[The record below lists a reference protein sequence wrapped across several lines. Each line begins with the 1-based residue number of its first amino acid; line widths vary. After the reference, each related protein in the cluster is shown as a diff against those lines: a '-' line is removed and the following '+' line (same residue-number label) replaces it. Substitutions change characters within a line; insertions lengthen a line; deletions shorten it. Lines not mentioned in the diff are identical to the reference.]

1 VKIRALWAGSILL
14 VVSLVATACTG
25 PPSGTSTQATHPPAT
40 TVKPTAKASDT
51 QPEKTTLSQTPGE
64 PPSLTFTPTPILTP
78 TLTPTVSPP
87 LPVELPPFTVNVAG
101 PFATTNLNTWE
112 AETYT
117 GVDYSLPV
125 DPGLT
130 ANPQVINGLTGEQ
143 RSFLTQNGFVVMHS
157 QESQFGTI
165 RKSVISTGQPYF
177 LTTDAALHSL
187 HLTFDEL
194 LKALERERLRPQMID
209 ITKATLYEVLSY
221 RPAAQG
227 TSMEEDTLLAAA
239 YLSVALKLFDPE
251 AAVHPS
257 VEDLVEAQIEQ
268 IMAGRGMENS
278 VLMPSFTDDYGD
290 YKPVSHYA
298 GDPELE
304 TYFRGMKWYGRMH
317 FKLTTEPANTLSPR
331 PTPSRAP
338 LIVTLA
344 LRRASVDGR
353 TAAEAWAEA
362 HEVLTFM
369 IGPSDDGG
377 PVEYAALMDEV
388 YGDSPGPLDLADDAL
403 WDEFQSRSDELPV
416 PRINS
421 TFVNWVTTQMPGEV
435 GWRFMGSRFTIDGY
449 IFQNLMFDMVE
460 ERPKDS
466 VAEPTREYLWRML
479 PTGPDVMAVFG
490 SPVALDAV
498 SALGEADYPNYYDQV
513 ALLQEGVQ
521 AQPEDEWLSRFYE
534 AWLYAFFPILGQKG
548 GVHPTY
554 MQTTPWAYREM
565 NTALGSW
572 AELKHDTILYAKMPG
587 GAGGGANPVPPS
599 PPPPGYVEANPEAFY
614 RMAYVAQVIADGLRE
629 RGMATEEGSVY
640 QPDLD
645 GLVQGMEN
653 IAADFQTFG
662 DIAVKE
668 LTGQPLDEADR
679 QAIAESCMS
688 LQGCYEGSSYEELE
702 PPPPIVAAVAGEAD
716 FGDEV
721 LEVATGYV
729 DRIYVVVPIDGQ
741 LHVAQ
746 GGVYSYYEF
755 TQPRSARLT
764 DEEWRER
771 LAGPDSPPLPIWAS
785 NFVLPGGESTRWLA
799 FRVGDVYSLTEAGEG
814 VNLRAEPSME
824 GEIVERLSRESSSC
838 GWGYFKIID
847 GPVAADGHTWWQVRL
862 WGVYDWSDTVGWL
875 VESQEWYER
884 YD

>member
-1 VKIRALWAGSILL
+1 MKTRALRAGSILL
-14 VVSLVATACTG
+14 VVSIVTTAC
-25 PPSGTSTQATHPPAT
+25 TSTQATHPPGT
-40 TVKPTAKASDT
+40 TAKPTAKTSDT
-51 QPEKTTLSQTPGE
+51 QPEKTTPSQTPGTL
-64 PPSLTFTPTPILTP
+64 PSPTLTPTPIRTP
-78 TLTPTVSPP
+78 IPTPTVSPP
-87 LPVELPPFTVNVAG
+87 QPVKLPPFTVDITG

-112 AETYT
+112 AATYT

-125 DPGLT
+125 DSGLT

-209 ITKATLYEVLSY
+209 ITKATLDEVLSY
-221 RPAAQG
+221 LPAAQG

-251 AAVHPS
+251 VAVHPS
-257 VEDLVEAQIEQ
+257 VEDLVEAQVEQ

-278 VLMPSFTDDYGD
+278 VLIPDFKDDYGD
-290 YKPVSHYA
+290 YKPVGHYV

-304 TYFRGMKWYGRMH
+304 TYFRGMKWYGRVH
-317 FKLTTEPANTLSPR
+317 FSLRDPE
-331 PTPSRAP
+331 PSRVP

-344 LRRASVDGR
+344 LRRASVGGR
-353 TAAEAWAEA
+353 TAAEAWAEV

-377 PVEYAALMDEV
+377 PVEYAALMDEI

-403 WDEFQSRSDELPV
+403 WDEFRSRSDELPV

-449 IFQNLMFDMVE
+449 IFQSLMFDVVE
-460 ERPKDS
+460 ERS
-466 VAEPTREYLWRML
+466 GEGVAEPTLEYLWRML

-534 AWLYAFFPILGQKG
+534 SWLYAFFPILGQKDDAY
-548 GVHPTY
+548 PTY

-572 AELKHDTILYAKMPG
+572 AELKHDTILYTKMPE
-587 GAGGGANPVPPS
+587 GAGGGGYFPPES

-614 RMAYVAQVIADGLRE
+614 RMAYTAQVIADGLRG
-629 RGMATEEGSVY
+629 RGLAAEEGSPY
-640 QPDLD
+640 LPGLD

-653 IAADFQTFG
+653 IAVDFQTFG

-679 QAIAESCMS
+679 EAIARSCMS
-688 LQGCYEGSSYEELE
+688 PPECYEGFGYEELE
-702 PPPPIVAAVAGEAD
+702 PPPIVAAVAGKAG
-716 FGDEV
+716 FGNAV
-721 LEVATGYV
+721 LEAATGYV
-729 DRIYVVVPIDGQ
+729 DRVYAVVPIDGQ
-741 LHVAQ
+741 LYVAQ

-764 DEEWRER
+764 DQEWRER
-771 LAGPDSPPLPIWAS
+771 LAGPDAPPLPIWAS
-785 NFVLPGGESTRWLA
+785 NFVLSGGESTRWLA
-799 FRVGDVYSLTEAGEG
+799 FRVGDIYSLTEAGEG

-824 GEIVERLSRESSSC
+824 GEIVEQLSCDRSFGC
-838 GWGYFKIID
+838 VYFEIID
-847 GPVAADGHTWWQVRL
+847 GPVAADGYTWWQVRL
-862 WGVYDWSDTVGWL
+862 FGDFEWTDTVGWL
-875 VESQEWYER
+875 VESQEWYR
-884 YD
+884 RSN